1 MVATTPQ
8 RLARGEATILQ
19 VEVIAKTTAPPPY
32 ALTEATVAG
41 REALLALPLV
51 AVAVAVAV
59 AVTTLPA
66 LDHPLAV
73 ALDRPPLLHREAVV
87 HPVAPPLLAAV
98 LEDADSKHF

>member
-1 MVATTPQ
+1 M
-8 RLARGEATILQ
+8 ILQ
-19 VEVIAKTTAPPPY
+19 VEAIAKTTAPPPY

-51 AVAVAVAV
+51 AVAV
-59 AVTTLPA
+59 TTLPA

-73 ALDRPPLLHREAVV
+73 ALDRPPLLHQEAVV

>member
-1 MVATTPQ
+1 M
-8 RLARGEATILQ
+8 ILQ
-19 VEVIAKTTAPPPY
+19 VEAIAKTTAPPPS

-41 REALLALPLV
+41 REALLALPL
-51 AVAVAVAV
+51 VAVAV

-73 ALDRPPLLHREAVV
+73 ALDRPPLLHQEAVV

>member
-8 RLARGEATILQ
+8 RLAREEATILQ

-41 REALLALPLV
+41 REALLALPL
-51 AVAVAVAV
+51 VAVAVAV

>member
-1 MVATTPQ
+1 M
-8 RLARGEATILQ
+8 ILQ
-19 VEVIAKTTAPPPY
+19 VEAIAKTTAPPPY

-59 AVTTLPA
+59 TTLPA

-73 ALDRPPLLHREAVV
+73 ALDRPPLLHQEAVV
-87 HPVAPPLLAAV
+87 HPVAPLLLAAV
-98 LEDADSKHF
+98 LEDADSRHF

>member
-1 MVATTPQ
+1 M
-8 RLARGEATILQ
+8 ILQ
-19 VEVIAKTTAPPPY
+19 VEAIAKTTAPPPY

-41 REALLALPLV
+41 REALLALPL
-51 AVAVAVAV
+51 VAVAV